1 MIHTIE
7 KLSARQA
14 AAAGGIGSGISIA
27 TVISLDPLALTP
39 WLRVATLAV
48 GLFTPRLACDRGD
61 EARAA
66 APGYALAPSVS
77 GQFQHTFCTLIL
89 KGEKNGKSRLA
100 H

>member
-27 TVISLDPLALTP
+27 TVICLDPLALTP

-48 GLFTPRLACDRGD
+48 GLLTGLVWLAIVVMKLVQQRRDMRSR
-61 EARAA
+61 RA
-66 APGYALAPSVS
+66 
-77 GQFQHTFCTLIL
+77 
-89 KGEKNGKSRLA
+89 
-100 H
+100 

>member
-27 TVISLDPLALTP
+27 TLISLDPLALTP

-48 GLFTPRLACDRGD
+48 GLLTGLVSLAIVVMKLVQQRRDMRSR
-61 EARAA
+61 RA
-66 APGYALAPSVS
+66 
-77 GQFQHTFCTLIL
+77 
-89 KGEKNGKSRLA
+89 
-100 H
+100 

>member
-7 KLSARQA
+7 KLSAGQA

-48 GLFTPRLACDRGD
+48 GLLTGLVSLATVMKLVQKRRDMRSR
-61 EARAA
+61 RA
-66 APGYALAPSVS
+66 
-77 GQFQHTFCTLIL
+77 
-89 KGEKNGKSRLA
+89 
-100 H
+100 

>member
-7 KLSARQA
+7 KLSAGRA

-48 GLFTPRLACDRGD
+48 GLLTGLVSLAIVMKLVQQRRDMRSR
-61 EARAA
+61 RA
-66 APGYALAPSVS
+66 
-77 GQFQHTFCTLIL
+77 
-89 KGEKNGKSRLA
+89 
-100 H
+100 

>member
-7 KLSARQA
+7 KISAGQA

-48 GLFTPRLACDRGD
+48 GLLTGLVSLAIVMKLVQQRRDMRSR
-61 EARAA
+61 RA
-66 APGYALAPSVS
+66 
-77 GQFQHTFCTLIL
+77 
-89 KGEKNGKSRLA
+89 
-100 H
+100 

>member
-7 KLSARQA
+7 KLSAGQA
-14 AAAGGIGSGISIA
+14 AAAGRIGSGISIA

-48 GLFTPRLACDRGD
+48 GLLTGLVSLAIVVMKLVQQRRDMRSRRAYQASSSTP
-61 EARAA
+61 
-66 APGYALAPSVS
+66 S
-77 GQFQHTFCTLIL
+77 
-89 KGEKNGKSRLA
+89 A

>member
-7 KLSARQA
+7 KLSAGQA

-48 GLFTPRLACDRGD
+48 GQLTGLVSLATVMKLVQKRRDMRSR
-61 EARAA
+61 RA
-66 APGYALAPSVS
+66 
-77 GQFQHTFCTLIL
+77 
-89 KGEKNGKSRLA
+89 
-100 H
+100 

>member
-7 KLSARQA
+7 KLSAGQA

-48 GLFTPRLACDRGD
+48 GLLTGLVSLAIVMKLVQKRRDMRSR
-61 EARAA
+61 RA
-66 APGYALAPSVS
+66 
-77 GQFQHTFCTLIL
+77 
-89 KGEKNGKSRLA
+89 
-100 H
+100 

>member
-27 TVISLDPLALTP
+27 TVICLDPLALTP

-48 GLFTPRLACDRGD
+48 GLLTGLVSLAIVVMKLVQQRRDMRSR
-61 EARAA
+61 RA
-66 APGYALAPSVS
+66 
-77 GQFQHTFCTLIL
+77 
-89 KGEKNGKSRLA
+89 
-100 H
+100 